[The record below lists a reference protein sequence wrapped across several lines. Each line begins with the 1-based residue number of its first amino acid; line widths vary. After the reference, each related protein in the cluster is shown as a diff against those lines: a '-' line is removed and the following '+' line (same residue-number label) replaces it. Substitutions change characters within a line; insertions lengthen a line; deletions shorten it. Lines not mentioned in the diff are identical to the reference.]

1 MKGRFFG
8 HNDFWKERQFD
19 EHQDTLEK
27 AVRRILFVFIGL
39 IVASFALTFFCGCKV
54 WKKSVKE
61 EKDTSDS
68 VRIEYIEKIVKVPV
82 TVYVEVP
89 VEQKEKFTKDS
100 TSILETTFA
109 VSEASMVWIGGVPF
123 LRHTLANKPQKIEK
137 SDSVPVVEKE
147 KVMWKTRRVTYNK
160 TEIREKQLAWW
171 QKGLMWAGGI
181 ALAALVIFLVIF
193 ITRYFLKR

>member
-19 EHQDTLEK
+19 EYQDTLEK
-27 AVRRILFVFIGL
+27 AVRRILYVFICL
-39 IVASFALTFFCGCKV
+39 VIASFTFTFFCGCKV

-61 EKDTSDS
+61 EKDVSDS
-68 VRIEYIEKIVKVPV
+68 VRVEYIEKIVK
-82 TVYVEVP
+82 VP

-123 LRHTLANKPQKIEK
+123 LRHSLANKPQKIEK

-147 KVMWKTRRVTYNK
+147 KVMLKTRRVTYNK

-193 ITRYFLKR
+193 ITRYILKR